1 MNHMG
6 RELTAE
12 QRLQKAVVAITANK
26 RYVALAGVLMIGER
40 VVVEDYPTA
49 CTDGKNEWYG
59 RAFVDSLSDAELRFL
74 MLHESYHKMYRHLI
88 TWDHLFE
95 IHAKI
100 AGAACDYVIN
110 LQLVDDNASDP
121 NFAKMP
127 KMGLV
132 DTKYRGWDAAKVF
145 WEIYNNAEKKEG
157 KPNYEGGGFDDHDWE
172 GAKEMSAEDTKAL
185 AREVDRAIRQGALLA
200 GKVGDGT
207 DSLDLESLLAPQ
219 IDWREVLRDF
229 VTTTCSGND
238 YSTWRRPNRRFISA
252 GIYMPSGISEQVEEL
267 VLAIDTS
274 GSIGQRD
281 LTLFLSEVQAI
292 CDTVHPRLVRVLY
305 WGCSVVGDEAYMLD
319 ELDSLTS
326 STKPIGGG
334 GTMVECVP
342 EYMQAKGINPQAV
355 IVLTDGYLGGSWGS
369 WNSPVLWCILDNAR
383 TTADNGTTVHINSG
397 TM

>member
-1 MNHMG
+1 
-6 RELTAE
+6 
-12 QRLQKAVVAITANK
+12 
-26 RYVALAGVLMIGER
+26 
-40 VVVEDYPTA
+40 
-49 CTDGKNEWYG
+49 
-59 RAFVDSLSDAELRFL
+59 
-74 MLHESYHKMYRHLI
+74 
-88 TWDHLFE
+88 
-95 IHAKI
+95 
-100 AGAACDYVIN
+100 
-110 LQLVDDNASDP
+110 
-121 NFAKMP
+121 
-127 KMGLV
+127 
-132 DTKYRGWDAAKVF
+132 
-145 WEIYNNAEKKEG
+145 
-157 KPNYEGGGFDDHDWE
+157 
-172 GAKEMSAEDTKAL
+172 
-185 AREVDRAIRQGALLA
+185 
-200 GKVGDGT
+200 
-207 DSLDLESLLAPQ
+207 
-219 IDWREVLRDF
+219 
-229 VTTTCSGND
+229 
-238 YSTWRRPNRRFISA
+238 
-252 GIYMPSGISEQVEEL
+252 MPSGISEQVEEL